1 MIPTMVA
8 KILMV
13 DKKEGAPSPSILVM
27 KAMMGRK
34 EGPGASVYYDRG
46 ASSLS
51 SSPRFCNQ
59 LQTLRRICFLNPPFL
74 IENSS
79 SCEELWL
86 QCPSAHHCF
95 EFHAGQLAK
104 AGAGVISCVSLRRL
118 SST

>member
-13 DKKEGAPSPSILVM
+13 DKKEGAPSPSMLVM

-79 SCEELWL
+79 SCEEL
-86 QCPSAHHCF
+86 
-95 EFHAGQLAK
+95 
-104 AGAGVISCVSLRRL
+104 
-118 SST
+118 